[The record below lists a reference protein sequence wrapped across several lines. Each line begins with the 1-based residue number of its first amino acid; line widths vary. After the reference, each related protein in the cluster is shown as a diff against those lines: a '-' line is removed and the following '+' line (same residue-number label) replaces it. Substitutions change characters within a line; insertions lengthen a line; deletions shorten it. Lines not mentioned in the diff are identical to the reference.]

1 MLFLVEPESGQR
13 CHYSSARALGV
24 AIRRGEL
31 GPQAKIFHQTSNQWL
46 PISVHPEYRRA
57 EADWEEG
64 SARQLRARRWTFLS
78 QPPVESET
86 PLESERSVEKD
97 RPAAD
102 SPAPDYPGM
111 VPILV
116 PGEGETSWLGSAV
129 RHLLQLAR
137 PGI

>member
-31 GPQAKIFHQTSNQWL
+31 GPQAKIFHQKSSQWL

-57 EADWEEG
+57 ESDLEKG

-78 QPPVESET
+78 EPPAEGN
-86 PLESERSVEKD
+86 
-97 RPAAD
+97 RPVGE
-102 SPAPDYPGM
+102 PMAPDYPGM
-111 VPILV
+111 VPIMV
-116 PGEGETSWLGSAV
+116 PGEGETSWLGSV
-129 RHLLQLAR
+129 FRHLLQLTR
-137 PGI
+137 PGS